1 MTDLKRSVNLR
12 NKFLLWNALQL
23 FEISKK
29 QFAKTH
35 LIEIGNFFNFI
46 SFHMPLRANTTYCQL
61 RQ

>member
-35 LIEIGNFFNFI
+35 LIEIGNG
-46 SFHMPLRANTTYCQL
+46 SYAT
-61 RQ
+61 